1 MKYKYIDI
9 PAEISLI
16 NYETAI
22 QKMVDKLLQSE
33 SVKCIYQIGGVSSP
47 GISDIDLYVVFHD
60 KQSYL
65 SNPVEKLSYPDNQ
78 LFTHKL
84 FGCSESFA
92 TQLEQF
98 TYFGNYKLLG
108 GTPVSMNNYFANS
121 DDDELLKKQIAIE
134 YLIKAWFSIHINIT
148 YGLIK
153 LRSLLL
159 HSKAILY
166 DLDFLKIKEGKL
178 HECIHELLEIRKNY
192 FLRKPDFKKLD
203 HLCEAY
209 CKELENEI
217 INAISNYNFYI
228 SKTGNRQISKRANL
242 IYKIKPGISN
252 SGLTFP
258 IQITRNVKSIQRIQN
273 KLNSYKVGVPFEEN
287 NLPDIISKR
296 SQIIGAAINYNREY
310 LPNFICTAYGINIF

>member
-9 PAEISLI
+9 PSEISL
-16 NYETAI
+16 NSYETAI
-22 QKMVDKLLQSE
+22 ERMVATLLQSE

-60 KQSYL
+60 NQSFL
-65 SNPVEKLSYPDNQ
+65 SNPVEKLSFPDNQ

-84 FGCSESFA
+84 FGCCESFA

-108 GTPVSMNNYFANS
+108 GTPVIMNNYFANIEE
-121 DDDELLKKQIAIE
+121 DELLKKQIAIE
-134 YLIKAWFSIHINIT
+134 YLIKAWFSIYINIT

-166 DLDFLKIKEGKL
+166 DLDFLDIKTGKL

-192 FLRKPDFKKLD
+192 FQTKPDFKKLD
-203 HLCEAY
+203 LLCETY
-209 CKELENEI
+209 SQELENEI
-217 INAISNYNFYI
+217 IKAISNYKFYI
-228 SKTGNRQISKRANL
+228 SKTGNRQISKRAN
-242 IYKIKPGISN
+242 IVYKAKPGITN
-252 SGLTFP
+252 SGVTFP
-258 IQITRNVKSIQRIQN
+258 IQITKNVKSIQRLQN
-273 KLNSYKVGVPFEEN
+273 KLNSYKVGVPFEET
-287 NLPDIISKR
+287 NLPAIISKR
-296 SQIIGAAINYNREY
+296 SEIIGSAINYNRTN
-310 LPNFICTAYGINIF
+310 LPNFISTAYGINIF